1 MLFATYTFAV
11 FLAAVWL
18 LHLALPLRGRQ
29 ILLLAA
35 SYLFYC
41 WETPVYGLLI
51 FASTLLDFLV
61 GRWLERTENPRGR

>member
-29 ILLLAA
+29 IMLLAA

-41 WETPVYGLLI
+41 
-51 FASTLLDFLV
+51 
-61 GRWLERTENPRGR
+61 